1 MKKGVSTVIATILM
15 LIITIA
21 LAGMAYMYIAGV
33 FTTKTQGIEIVDA
46 YCIESGQAVAA
57 PAGEGCL
64 APPCD
69 LAKLT
74 VRNIGTSAITTSGV
88 TVTQTAPTADTSTVN
103 ATWEATTLDPGVT
116 TTYANVCGGTG
127 GRTCQFRLIPP
138 IGGTVTGTVY
148 CT

>member
-21 LAGMAYMYIAGV
+21 LAGMAYMYISGV

-46 YCIESGQAVAA
+46 YCIESGQTAA
-57 PAGEGCL
+57 TLVECL

-69 LAKLT
+69 QARLT

-88 TVTQTAPTADTSTVN
+88 TVTQTAPIADTSTVDGTWA
-103 ATWEATTLDPGVT
+103 ATPLDPGVT
-116 TTYANVCGGTG
+116 TTYTDVCGGTG